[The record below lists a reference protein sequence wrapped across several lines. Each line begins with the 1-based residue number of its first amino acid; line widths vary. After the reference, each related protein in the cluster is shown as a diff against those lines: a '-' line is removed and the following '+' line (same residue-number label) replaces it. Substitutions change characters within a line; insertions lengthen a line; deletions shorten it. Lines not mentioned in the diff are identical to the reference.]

1 MNEPDDVVDNEQ
13 TDEFADYGYK
23 RRAAAELEELN
34 ERLNDLNE
42 FLRTEK
48 FESLTDEQKGAL
60 ESQRHHMSSYA
71 TVLRER
77 IAAF

>member
-1 MNEPDDVVDNEQ
+1 MNEPDDVDIEQ
-13 TDEFADYGYK
+13 TDDYK
-23 RRAAAELEELN
+23 SRATAELEELN
-34 ERLNDLNE
+34 ERLDALNE

-71 TVLRER
+71 TVLGER

>member
-1 MNEPDDVVDNEQ
+1 MNEPDDVVDNEFQ
-13 TDEFADYGYK
+13 LDDYK
-23 RRAAAELEELN
+23 SRATAELEELN
-34 ERLNDLNE
+34 ERLDALNE

-71 TVLRER
+71 TVLGER

>member
-13 TDEFADYGYK
+13 TDDGYK

-34 ERLNDLNE
+34 ERLNKLNE

-48 FESLTDEQKGAL
+48 FESLTDAQKGAL

-71 TVLRER
+71 TVLGER

>member
-1 MNEPDDVVDNEQ
+1 MNDPDDVVDMNEPDDYR
-13 TDEFADYGYK
+13 F
-23 RRAAAELEELN
+23 RAVAELEELN
-34 ERLNDLNE
+34 ERLDALNE

-48 FESLTDEQKGAL
+48 FESLTDEKKGAL

-71 TVLRER
+71 TVLCER